1 MTQTDEQA
9 SQSKFKKYVVLA
21 IVGLVAL
28 TMLGFGLVDLT
39 YLASTDII
47 KVEGKKVSRVK
58 FQQYLENQKRQYIQ
72 YFGYGIA
79 ETFLNK
85 KDFTIMAANQMA
97 DSLLILKMLE
107 DNGIVIDGN
116 TVKEYVLNH
125 PQFQDSEGKF
135 SKEYYENYLMSIGVS
150 EEIYLSNQADKLGVE
165 FLLNIFTLNE
175 VAFMDNLA
183 LKLLKDDIQQRE
195 VQIAKFKLEYDIKT
209 EITEDE
215 IKSYYEEHKE
225 EFKGAEE
232 RVVLLSKIDS
242 KTFENSMTEREIE
255 QAYKRDYL
263 YKNSKVSF
271 YRFSFNSQIEAE
283 EGQKSL
289 INSNALYL
297 KDENY
302 SDLDTPFKNAI
313 ADVKVGGNS
322 SIFYAG
328 GTYNIIKLEA
338 ITKAK
343 TKPLSEV
350 KNEIVN
356 NFNKANSC
364 ALASRFAEKVNT
376 ELESG
381 LSLDVIPDI
390 KLKELTISR
399 EQTQNLPL
407 NVANQINEDAETNY
421 GKVIQANACEFYV
434 YQISQIK
441 PEYFKDVSAV
451 KDRIKLYILYEKM
464 EDKARFNANAYY
476 GEVLE
481 GVKQFE
487 GEKALITKQDKSYT
501 EEELDLIFKAEEGG
515 LTQPTL
521 SKNGGEF
528 VIAKVVKVIDAKDG
542 TITKEQIAEKVKA
555 LKAEQR
561 EQLLQAYLQELRKKY
576 KVVINYD
583 AL

>member
-1 MTQTDEQA
+1 MTQTDGQD

-39 YLASTDII
+39 YLSSADVI

-350 KNEIVN
+350 KNEIIN

-528 VIAKVVKVIDAKDG
+528 VIAKVVKIIDAKDG

-561 EQLLQAYLQELRKKY
+561 EQLLQAYLEELRKKY